1 MHSNGSTYDAPKAQS
16 LNVINVGVVG
26 AVLDGDS
33 ILFNTL
39 SVSFDFSVRNVGLCY
54 VLCIVLTCVIVIV
67 VEQVDNTRRI

>member
-39 SVSFDFSVRNVGLCY
+39 SV
-54 VLCIVLTCVIVIV
+54 
-67 VEQVDNTRRI
+67 